1 MTEAN
6 LQEKDNMIDVLI
18 RNMTSTILY
27 KVIALET
34 RKVYV
39 YLGATLHVYSIVYF
53 KLFISHFPYTSLAQR
68 DRKSTPDE

>member
-34 RKVYV
+34 GKVYV
-39 YLGATLHVYSIVYF
+39 YLGATLYAIVHF

-68 DRKSTPDE
+68 DRNSTPDE